1 MNNLKKVNDKE
12 IVKILHKNVDIDL
25 PFSQDIFLLKTTLA
39 KTTEIKNID
48 EKIKN
53 IKIGS
58 KLKVLKNN
66 SKRYPDSISIYW
78 DKYVIGYIPN
88 QDSQILSRLLLGG
101 KLLYAKVIGFEK
113 ISLWNRIVVEIYL
126 KD

>member
-1 MNNLKKVNDKE
+1 MNNIKKVNDKE

-25 PFSQDIFLLKTTLA
+25 PFSKDIFLLKTTLA

-88 QDSQILSRLLLGG
+88 QDSKILSRLLLGG